1 MADSAGA
8 SGKKKKRT
16 QTVYEDASRAAGFG
30 VDDSDSE
37 ESETKITPPN
47 TGDKKADAE
56 FLHRKAK
63 KKKRKKSKDVD
74 PASGVNKQPLGKPA
88 PVIALTNAVDTAVTK
103 ELAKQATVAP
113 DIPAET
119 MKLMKTLPS
128 QAFIEFEAKTVFID
142 SRLKFKVLV
151 NNLEAGTLLP
161 DQITDIYALHPGNQA
176 AAYTAVKGLIM
187 KTYTS
192 VDAPEQAR
200 TGLLSVRMNA
210 TLGPHSLNNLL
221 SSAKKTCD
229 LFPGCDA
236 NNVTV
241 LRCFAD
247 CLPAEVRQELF
258 KNKIESD
265 YASDVCS
272 LPDGDLTWLS
282 AITTKAQLIWQNLR
296 NSGALTGTAADLS
309 NSRAGSAS
317 KSVLNAISGNTGATA
332 AGQVTEATVKKLLLA
347 LNKGKSGG
355 TKKDYFFKGDLDAQ
369 KKIFESKYDAE
380 TLKKRQDLIASGK
393 KIVNTD
399 GPKNSCTNDYLFEK
413 DFIVAAD
420 NRKKAEEGATRE
432 VRVCVKCGRLNH
444 SASRC
449 KESGAK
455 KGKKDR
461 R

>member
-1 MADSAGA
+1 MVDSAGA
-8 SGKKKKRT
+8 SGKKKKSRSR
-16 QTVYEDASRAAGFG
+16 TVYEDASSAAGFG
-30 VDDSDSE
+30 VDDTDSE
-37 ESETKITPPN
+37 SGSKITPPA
-47 TGDKKADAE
+47 TGEKDADAK
-56 FLHRKAK
+56 FLHRKEK
-63 KKKRKKSKDVD
+63 KKKRKKSKDPP
-74 PASGVNKQPLGKPA
+74 PASGANKQPLGKPP
-88 PVIALTNAVDTAVTK
+88 PVVDLSDAVDTAVTK

-113 DIPAET
+113 DIPEET
-119 MKLMKTLPS
+119 MKLMKTSPS

-161 DQITDIYALHPGNQA
+161 DQITDIHALHPGQPA
-176 AAYTAVKGLIM
+176 AAYTALKGLIM

-200 TGLLSVRMNA
+200 TSLLSVRMNA
-210 TLGPHSLNNLL
+210 VIGPASLNNLL

-241 LRCFAD
+241 LRCFAN

-265 YASDVCS
+265 YAADVCTLLQS
-272 LPDGDLTWLS
+272 DLSWLT
-282 AITTKAQLIWQNLR
+282 AITNKAQLIWQNLR

-309 NSRAGSAS
+309 SSRASAAS
-317 KSVLNAISGNTGATA
+317 AVLNAISGNTGAAA
-332 AGQVTEATVKKLLLA
+332 AGQVTEATAKKLLLA
-347 LNKGKSGG
+347 LNKGKSTG
-355 TKKDYFFKGDLDAQ
+355 TKTEYFFKGDLDAQ

-380 TLKKRQDLIASGK
+380 TLKKRQELIASGK
-393 KIVNTD
+393 RIVNTD
-399 GPKNSCTNDYLFEK
+399 GPKKSCTNDYLFEK
-413 DFIVAAD
+413 DFIVVAD
-420 NRKKAEEGATRE
+420 NRKKAKEGETRE

-455 KGKKDR
+455 KGSKGGR
-461 R
+461 

>member
-8 SGKKKKRT
+8 SGKKKKSRSR
-16 QTVYEDASRAAGFG
+16 TVYEDASSAAGFG
-30 VDDSDSE
+30 VDLSDSE
-37 ESETKITPPN
+37 SGSKVTPPA
-47 TGDKKADAE
+47 TGEKDADAK
-56 FLHRKAK
+56 FLHRKEK
-63 KKKRKKSKDVD
+63 KKKRKKSKDSP
-74 PASGVNKQPLGKPA
+74 PASGSNKQPLGNPP
-88 PVIALTNAVDTAVTK
+88 PVIDLSDAVDSAVTK

-161 DQITDIYALHPGNQA
+161 DQITDIHALHPGQPA
-176 AAYTAVKGLIM
+176 AAYTALKGLIM

-200 TGLLSVRMNA
+200 SSLLSVRMNA
-210 TLGPHSLNNLL
+210 VIGPASLNNLL

-241 LRCFAD
+241 LRCFAN

-272 LPDGDLTWLS
+272 LADGDLSWLS

-317 KSVLNAISGNTGATA
+317 AVLNAISSNTGAAA
-332 AGQVTEATVKKLLLA
+332 AGQVTEATAKKLLLA
-347 LNKGKSGG
+347 LNKGKSTG
-355 TKKDYFFKGDLDAQ
+355 TKTDYFFKGDLDAQ

-380 TLKKRQDLIASGK
+380 TLKKRQELIASGK

-399 GPKNSCTNDYLFEK
+399 GPKGSCTNDYLFEK
-413 DFIVAAD
+413 DFIVVAD
-420 NRKKAEEGATRE
+420 NRKKAKEGETRE